1 MHAERARPN
10 SILNFFKQV
19 HHFNS
24 MKMLMQ
30 TEKETNRRLKI
41 LGAFKSKVLM
51 KTEVKDMI
59 QIASMKKK
67 DMGKFL
73 KLKVETKAKE
83 N

>member
-1 MHAERARPN
+1 MHDWKFSVLLE
-10 SILNFFKQV
+10 
-19 HHFNS
+19 
-24 MKMLMQ
+24 
-30 TEKETNRRLKI
+30 
-41 LGAFKSKVLM
+41 SKVLK

-83 N
+83 NWEFVNDYKRKESIRPDFRSLHAACCNY

>member
-1 MHAERARPN
+1 
-10 SILNFFKQV
+10 
-19 HHFNS
+19 
-24 MKMLMQ
+24 MQ

-67 DMGKFL
+67 IW
-73 KLKVETKAKE
+73 E
-83 N
+83 NF